1 MSFDHFGLNAEI
13 LRAIAEQGYESP
25 TEIQNQAIEII
36 LDGDDML
43 AGSQTGTGK
52 TAAFALPI
60 IENLSADAARLKRK
74 GRKPRALILT
84 PTRELAA
91 QVCESFRTYG
101 KFLPLQSIEIFGG
114 VSIIPQKEKLRR
126 GVDVLVATP
135 GRLLDHLSQNRG
147 LLSEIEIFV
156 LDEADRML
164 DMGFIHDIKKVLT
177 TLPKARQNL
186 MFSATYS
193 QDIKKLAQTFLRN
206 PVFVEV
212 TKGNSAAATVA
223 QLVYKVEKSHKRHL
237 LRHLIEDGAWHQVLV
252 FTRTKHG
259 ANRLAQQLSTSKIET
274 AAIHGN
280 KSQGA
285 RTAALANFKSG
296 KVRVLVATDIAARG
310 IDIEE
315 LPHVVNYDLPNVPED
330 YVHRIG
336 RTGRAGVNGIAI
348 SLVDGSEAKFL
359 RDIEKLLGSKLP
371 VGEAEDFEV
380 PAPNPNANQ
389 SRKPNKGSDKQ
400 RQPNGQRP
408 NQKARQSRAKKE
420 NSPQRDRAA

>member
-60 IENLSADAARLKRK
+60 IENLSADAARLKQK

-164 DMGFIHDIKKVLT
+164 DMGFIHDIKKVLA

-223 QLVYKVEKSHKRHL
+223 QLL
-237 LRHLIEDGAWHQVLV
+237 N
-252 FTRTKHG
+252 T
-259 ANRLAQQLSTSKIET
+259 
-274 AAIHGN
+274 
-280 KSQGA
+280 A
-285 RTAALANFKSG
+285 RTVS
-296 KVRVLVATDIAARG
+296 
-310 IDIEE
+310 
-315 LPHVVNYDLPNVPED
+315 PNS
-330 YVHRIG
+330 YR
-336 RTGRAGVNGIAI
+336 
-348 SLVDGSEAKFL
+348 
-359 RDIEKLLGSKLP
+359 
-371 VGEAEDFEV
+371 
-380 PAPNPNANQ
+380 
-389 SRKPNKGSDKQ
+389 
-400 RQPNGQRP
+400 RQ
-408 NQKARQSRAKKE
+408 K
-420 NSPQRDRAA
+420 